1 MKTKSYTFR
10 VVIDTEEDIFRDIVI
25 LENQNFEEFHHSII
39 AAFGF
44 EGDQMASFYMSN
56 EEWDKGEEI
65 GLMDMSFEDNK
76 GPASMKNTLIGN
88 MVKMPHQKILYVYD
102 FLKMWIF
109 YIELIE
115 EGVEN
120 PEDGYPYVKLSFGE
134 APDESSKIIP
144 DLIDN
149 LYNDDSSIED
159 DVNDVFNEF
168 DNDDFENFEN
178 IDDYDI

>member
-1 MKTKSYTFR
+1 MKNKSYTFR

-25 LENQNFEEFHHSII
+25 LGNQNFEELHHSII

-65 GLMDMSFEDNK
+65 GLMDMSFDDNN
-76 GPASMKNTLIGN
+76 GPASMKKTLVDDKVN
-88 MVKMPHQKILYVYD
+88 MSHQKILYVYD

-109 YIELIE
+109 YIELID

-120 PEDGYPYVKLSFGE
+120 EDDGYPYVKLSFGE
-134 APDESSKIIP
+134 APEESSKIIP
-144 DLIDN
+144 DLAENMFDETT
-149 LYNDDSSIED
+149 IED
-159 DVNDVFNEF
+159 DINDVFNEF
-168 DNDDFENFEN
+168 ENDDFESFEN
-178 IDDYDI
+178 IDDFDI

>member
-1 MKTKSYTFR
+1 M
-10 VVIDTEEDIFRDIVI
+10 
-25 LENQNFEEFHHSII
+25 
-39 AAFGF
+39 
-44 EGDQMASFYMSN
+44 
-56 EEWDKGEEI
+56 
-65 GLMDMSFEDNK
+65 
-76 GPASMKNTLIGN
+76 
-88 MVKMPHQKILYVYD
+88 KMPHQKILYVYD

-109 YIELIE
+109 YIELFE

-120 PEDGYPYVKLSFGE
+120 LEDGYPYVKLSFGE

-149 LYNDDSSIED
+149 LYDDDSSIED
-159 DVNDVFNEF
+159 DINDVFNEF